1 MDDVYVVVG
10 LLFFGSLLFC
20 LCCYKVS
27 NLLYMLY
34 HIDDTHVDYDDDL
47 AGLTEKDV
55 LTYVN
60 SFSNGPTGNNAGSGV
75 GGGDSSAP
83 TGVTSPSGVPPP
95 LRDVTNTNE
104 RPPPNN
110 TSVNLPLASIKS
122 FNPST
127 NAQHSSSKCHGNY
140 IIEGG
145 TYRMKPAHSVTSL
158 SIGVQCSPQDAEL
171 RSGSDTCLLP
181 VHCHSSSNVPV
192 YKGRK
197 HERHPKA
204 QRVHQS
210 HPDFRH
216 FDYMATTSMALDGDS
231 QRDIVG
237 SRNSDLD
244 TNFPI
249 SLPDHVTE
257 PDAYCQGERTP
268 TNAMFTSGSLD
279 RQWSYPQSGTWKQ
292 PKRSSQS
299 SMMHH
304 DPLQNL
310 SRPKSSFHMPRGRA
324 QRIGSIRVAECSFIE
339 QHDNEDQGQ
348 HILMNSLG
356 DDDEDEDDGPP
367 TTNISVIGDNSHSS
381 GGGHLCEK
389 PSRHRHHHQQHP
401 NHHQQQHP
409 QHHLGS
415 SRSGS
420 HRQINYVPFHF
431 EMSSSSSSGAYHDP
445 VSKMNNSNICRSSGN
460 NSGGTRWTEPGGLSS
475 GRYPNHHLANATE
488 LRGGQSA
495 QTRTNINCS
504 NGMNPSDHIL
514 LPNARRGSAR
524 GSSNFLPCGHIIP
537 PPQNFNDLQHQ
548 QQSLPT
554 PVSTHHHSMQ

>member
-1 MDDVYVVVG
+1 MVVG

-60 SFSNGPTGNNAGSGV
+60 SFSNGPTGNTSGANN
-75 GGGDSSAP
+75 GGGGGETSAP
-83 TGVTSPSGVPPP
+83 GGMTSPPAVPPPP
-95 LRDVTNTNE
+95 LRDVTNTTE
-104 RPPPNN
+104 RPPPNP
-110 TSVNLPLASIKS
+110 SVNLPLASIKS
-122 FNPST
+122 FNPSN

-158 SIGVQCSPQDAEL
+158 SIGIQCSPQDAEL

-181 VHCHSSSNVPV
+181 VHCHSSSNVQV
-192 YKGRK
+192 YNKGRK
-197 HERHPKA
+197 HERHPKT

-237 SRNSDLD
+237 SRSSELD
-244 TNFPI
+244 THFPI

-257 PDAYCQGERTP
+257 PDVYCQGERRTP
-268 TNAMFTSGSLD
+268 PNTMFTSGSLD
-279 RQWSYPQSGTWKQ
+279 RQWSYPQSGTWKH
-292 PKRSSQS
+292 PKRPSQS

-304 DPLQNL
+304 DPMQKL

-339 QHDNEDQGQ
+339 QHDDEDQGQ

-367 TTNISVIGDNSHSS
+367 PTSIAVIGDGSHSS
-381 GGGHLCEK
+381 GGHLCEK
-389 PSRHRHHHQQHP
+389 SSRHRHH
-401 NHHQQQHP
+401 P
-409 QHHLGS
+409 QHQPHHHHHGS

-445 VSKMNNSNICRSSGN
+445 VSKMNNSNICRNSGNSSGG
-460 NSGGTRWTEPGGLSS
+460 SRWTEPGGLSS
-475 GRYPNHHLANATE
+475 SGRFSNHPLVNATE

-504 NGMNPSDHIL
+504 NGMNPSDHML
-514 LPNARRGSAR
+514 LPNSRRGSVR
-524 GSSNFLPCGHIIP
+524 GSGGNFLPCGHIIP

-548 QQSLPT
+548 QQSLPAPT
-554 PVSTHHHSMQ
+554 STHHHTLQ